1 MFCLPLLLIV
11 ISSTSEVQSKNT
23 CDVVPKDLYIQVGS
37 DIQILCD
44 SSCVHGKVFWTLD
57 NKALP
62 QNYSTPINSSR
73 TIVSLRNFVRHK
85 AALQCHSVDTKEL
98 LGGTTIK
105 TYAKPTNVG
114 CILHYKQDSWG
125 GVPQL
130 FTCSWKHQAHVS
142 EHINYTVLVSSQ
154 LHRSQFEICSS
165 QNKTCTTKDVH
176 LSGNITLVGNYTV
189 TVRAKT
195 NNWEVYSHP
204 YEFQPYRILQIS
216 PPKLNLTALY
226 GHILAEWTTS
236 ATSKKHHC
244 QIKYNKVGDSEAS
257 EVLNKTLAARAKG
270 RISFDK
276 VESCTHYKVSVRCAL
291 DKAPWSEWGREET
304 LLTQL
309 HRSDVKLHLWR
320 KVTEPD
326 QSGARKVYAMWTEI
340 PSTCQGTF
348 IYSLHLNSIKDPG
361 NYISHGRTLCGD
373 STCKIEVNKDAH
385 KLKLK
390 VHHNETLLAEDSVY
404 VPAVGESLPQVAN
417 VQTRSLRGVIHIRW
431 DAPIEAVSGYLID
444 WTHDGHQYYWKESS
458 STNTSLFGLLNK
470 EPYNITVT
478 PLFGDKTGLSTQA
491 LQICST
497 VAGPGNVS
505 NINVEAR
512 QKSAQVSWTM
522 KPQEV
527 CSGVV
532 SHYVIFYGTEQGPQL
547 NVTVDGTKQSIHL
560 KELTPDTQY
569 STYVRAVAPTG
580 SSQSNERHFNTKKF
594 DLMIAIPL
602 MVSAGVVIV
611 LLLFV
616 GPCAALRCKKI
627 LKKQVPNPGL
637 SSVALWPSQSH
648 QKGMLL
654 FRPFSYPSE
663 SLCEPVYMEES
674 QPFTTLDTQLDLTAV
689 PKEQY
694 IDPAVITQSN
704 KRPHDPEDTSN
715 QSPSTESAVL
725 LSEGGSPLSPY
736 RSQSSVES
744 PSQSGDKECK
754 CLLPISHQESSTPLS
769 VYVTVELFEQYQS
782 MLEK

>member
-165 QNKTCTTKDVH
+165 RNKTCTTKDVH

-244 QIKYNKVGDSEAS
+244 QIKYNKVGDKEAS
-257 EVLNKTLAARAKG
+257 EKVLNKTLAARAKG

-276 VESCTHYKVSVRCAL
+276 VESCTHYNVSVRCAL

-417 VQTRSLRGVIHIRW
+417 VQTWSLRGVIHIRW
-431 DAPIEAVSGYLID
+431 DAPIQAVSGYLID

-458 STNTSLFGLLNK
+458 STNTSLF
-470 EPYNITVT
+470 
-478 PLFGDKTGLSTQA
+478 
-491 LQICST
+491 
-497 VAGPGNVS
+497 GPGNVS

>member
-11 ISSTSEVQSKNT
+11 ISSTSEVQSQNM

-37 DIQILCD
+37 NIKIFCD
-44 SSCVHGKVFWTLD
+44 KMCVHGKVFWTLD
-57 NKALP
+57 NKVLP
-62 QNYSTPINSSR
+62 KSWSTPINSSR
-73 TIVSLRNFVRHK
+73 IAVSLNNFIQPK

-105 TYAKPTNVG
+105 TYAKPTNVS
-114 CILHYKQDSWG
+114 CILHYKNDSWG

-142 EHINYTVLVSSQ
+142 KEINYTVLVSSQ

-165 QNKTCTTKDVH
+165 DKKTCTTQDVH
-176 LSGNITLVGNYTV
+176 LSGNITLVGNYSV

-195 NNWEVYSHP
+195 IHWEVYSHP
-204 YEFQPYRILQIS
+204 YQFQPYQILQIN
-216 PPKLNLTALY
+216 PPKLNLTALS

-244 QIKYNKVGDSEAS
+244 QIKYNKVGNKEAL
-257 EVLNKTLAARAKG
+257 EVLNKTLEARAKG
-270 RISFDK
+270 RLSFDK

-291 DKAPWSEWGREET
+291 DKAPWSEWSREET

-309 HRSDVKLHLWR
+309 HWSDVKLHLWR

-326 QSGARKVYAMWTEI
+326 QDGERKVYAVWTEI

-348 IYSLHLNSIKDPG
+348 IYSLYLTSTKDQG
-361 NYISHGRTLCGD
+361 NYIRHGRTLCGK
-373 STCKIEVNKDAH
+373 STCKIEVTKDAH
-385 KLKLK
+385 WLKLK
-390 VHHNETLLAEDSVY
+390 VLHNETLLAEDCVY

-417 VQTRSLRGVIHIRW
+417 LQTWSLRGEINISW
-431 DAPIEAVSGYLID
+431 DAPAQSVSGYMID
-444 WTHDGHQYYWKESS
+444 WTHDGQQYYWKESS
-458 STNTSLFGLLNK
+458 STITSLSGLLNK

-478 PLFGDKTGLSTQA
+478 PLFGNKTGLSTQA

-505 NINVEAR
+505 NINVKAS
-512 QKSAQVSWTM
+512 QKSALVSWTM
-522 KPQEV
+522 KPQEL
-527 CSGVV
+527 CSDVAI
-532 SHYVIFYGTEQGPQL
+532 HYIIFYGTEKGPQL
-547 NVTVDGTKQSIHL
+547 NVTVDGTEQSIYL

-569 STYVRAVAPTG
+569 STYVRAVALTG
-580 SSQSNERHFNTKKF
+580 SSHSNVRHFNTKKF

-602 MVSAGVVIV
+602 MVSAGVIIV

-616 GPCAALRCKKI
+616 GPCAALRCKRI

-637 SSVALWPSQSH
+637 SSVALWPSESH

-674 QPFTTLDTQLDLTAV
+674 QPFTTPDTQLDPTAV

-715 QSPSTESAVL
+715 ESPSTESAVL

-744 PSQSGDKECK
+744 PSQSDDKECK
-754 CLLPISHQESSTPLS
+754 CLPPISHQDSSTPLS
-769 VYVTVELFEQYQS
+769 VYVTVELFEQYQR